1 MRSRLPLQDFV
12 YLRLAEGMVRAYLV
26 GDRVGHGA
34 RADPA
39 PDQAEAGPRVDPP
52 GQRALAELLARLP
65 QAKILVTHDVESARI
80 LANRAVFFEKGRIA
94 GEGSVEEMI
103 ARFSWD
109 RATLKRPTT
118 SHF

>member
-1 MRSRLPLQDFV
+1 MRP
-12 YLRLAEGMVRAYLV
+12 EILV
-26 GDRVGHGA
+26 LDE
-34 RADPA
+34 PTTSL
-39 PDQAEAGPRVDPP
+39 DPP
-52 GQRALAELLARLP
+52 GQIALLELLERLP

-118 SHF
+118 SRF